1 MSKQFIGSDFS
12 QRSAQSSVDKLTS
25 PEQVAAA
32 AAVHFPLCMRHL
44 HNGLLKDHKLKHWG
58 RLQYTLFLK
67 GCGMDL
73 DGAVAWMQAQFT
85 QVMSTDQFVK
95 TYAYSFRHMFGKEGA
110 RRNYTV
116 RSRALSASV
125 RRSLTCCVVAAAVL
139 VHEDHHGQPA
149 GAGRLPRLRVQARA
163 GQRAR
168 QPPDAGEAVA
178 RQHSRDRHPR
188 EAGQR
193 RRGGRGCRRYV
204 RTLFAADAAPNAHVA
219 EQPCR
224 TSWPASATSTSHTPT
239 TSSCCRA
246 PTRGRRPS
254 RSTPTRYDVV
264 VRAAL
269 SPAPLTPLVLQWFQA
284 SVQYHRLK
292 SGAAAAAPPASTAM
306 AVDEKP
312 V

>member
-1 MSKQFIGSDFS
+1 MTSGDVRILPFLKNMSKQFIGSDFS
-12 QRSAQSSVDKLTS
+12 QRTAQSSVDKLTS
-25 PEQVAAA
+25 PEQVAAT

-116 RSRALSASV
+116 RSRGLPLRCAAAAADSDSSSS
-125 RRSLTCCVVAAAVL
+125 SLAAAVL

-149 GAGRLPRLRVQARA
+149 GTGRLPRLRIQTRAR
-163 GQRAR
+163 QRAR
-168 QPPDAGEAVA
+168 QPPDAGEAGA
-178 RQHSRDRHPR
+178 GQHSRDRRPR

-193 RRGGRGCRRYV
+193 RRGGRRRRRYV
-204 RTLFAADAAPNAHVA
+204 YCDR
-219 EQPCR
+219 
-224 TSWPASATSTSHTPT
+224 
-239 TSSCCRA
+239 
-246 PTRGRRPS
+246 S
-254 RSTPTRYDVV
+254 RSR
-264 VRAAL
+264 
-269 SPAPLTPLVLQWFQA
+269 
-284 SVQYHRLK
+284 
-292 SGAAAAAPPASTAM
+292 
-306 AVDEKP
+306 
-312 V
+312 